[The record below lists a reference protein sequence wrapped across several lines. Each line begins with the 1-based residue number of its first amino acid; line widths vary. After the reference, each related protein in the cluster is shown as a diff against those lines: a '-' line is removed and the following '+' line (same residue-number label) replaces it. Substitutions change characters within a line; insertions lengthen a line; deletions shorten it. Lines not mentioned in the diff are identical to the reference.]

1 MPRSALNI
9 VAALGLIVGDAA
21 AQGRPDCGAR
31 YRLFLVH
38 FHKEK
43 APNLSAEKV
52 AETHRTALRAYD
64 ACNAGDE
71 LYAETLF
78 DGLEREIN

>member
-1 MPRSALNI
+1 MPGSALNI
-9 VAALGLIVGDAA
+9 IAALGLIAGDAS
-21 AQGRPDCGAR
+21 AQGRCGAR
-31 YRLFLVH
+31 YKLFLEH